1 MVCEDARLQ
10 LLVNGRHSWPLF
22 GILVPAPEHDLV
34 AGEGR
39 GRKVVVY
46 AELTSILHVENE

>member
-1 MVCEDARLQ
+1 MVCEDAGLQ

-34 AGEGR
+34 AGEG
-39 GRKVVVY
+39 GEESSGVC
-46 AELTSILHVENE
+46 